1 MVSQTGGPWNKGFN
15 QGGSRLGYVFNHEDA
30 RRYSEWFLTDEGSRA
45 LALETGLIRRI
56 WASDNPQKVLDVG
69 CGTGIFTDW
78 FAGCGHQVTGLE
90 PSPHML
96 NIARLR
102 LPPRI
107 PLDEGYAEDL
117 PYDDNSFDTVALIT
131 TLEFVRDPVQ
141 ALEEAFR
148 VATRHVLL
156 GVLNKFSLITLQRFL
171 ARLWRRSVLD
181 HARFFSVFELQSLAA
196 KAISPSVK
204 TRWGT
209 CLALPTAVS
218 RHLLFLERSPYF
230 QWNPFGHF
238 IVMCL
243 DVEFTLRCL
252 QDPLFS
258 DMSSHLAQARPN
270 TSCVRSLNR
279 RDSGFSGPG
288 GNPAGDPSPT
298 PRHPSA
304 PGEAFGGDQSAS
316 PCGPPVPRARGRS
329 MPLI

>member
-1 MVSQTGGPWNKGFN
+1 MFN
-15 QGGSRLGYVFNHEDA
+15 QEDA
-30 RRYSEWFLTDEGSRA
+30 RRYSEWFLTDEGSCA
-45 LALETGLIRRI
+45 LALETGLIQRI
-56 WASDNPQKVLDVG
+56 WAAGNPQKVLDVG

-78 FAGCGHQVTGLE
+78 FAGCGHQVTGLD
-90 PSPHML
+90 PSPGML
-96 NIARLR
+96 NIARLK
-102 LPPRI
+102 LPARI
-107 PLDEGYAEDL
+107 PLDQGYAEDL
-117 PYDDNSFDTVALIT
+117 PYDDNSFDTVALVT

-156 GVLNKFSLITLQRFL
+156 GVLNKFSLITLQRFI

-196 KAISPSVK
+196 RAISPSVK

-209 CLALPTAVS
+209 CLALPLAVS

-252 QDPLFS
+252 QDPLFT
-258 DMSSHLAQARPN
+258 DMPPHLAQARPN
-270 TSCVRSLNR
+270 ASCVRSMNR
-279 RDSGFSGPG
+279 WNSGFQGSRE
-288 GNPAGDPSPT
+288 DPTRASSQTQRRSP
-298 PRHPSA
+298 PL
-304 PGEAFGGDQSAS
+304 GEAFGGDQLVTPTDRRS
-316 PCGPPVPRARGRS
+316 PVLGGGECH
-329 MPLI
+329 